1 MIKLLQ
7 VAVNEYRRNVFKKS
21 FILVLLSV
29 PLMMALSIWMGFF
42 IEGVKDNDLP
52 VGYIDNSG
60 VFASAIPA
68 PKVSEFDEEV
78 TFIPFP
84 NDTEARAALEDY
96 EIQAY
101 YILPANYAE
110 TRKIELVYVKE
121 PGENVPRQFYNF
133 LQINQLSEEPAK
145 IAHRAAAGTDV
156 TVRSMDGRREVPSGG
171 PNFGIIA
178 PMLINL
184 AFLALIL
191 MSSGYLM
198 SAVAEEKEN
207 RTMEILATSLSPS
220 QIISGKVIGIVG
232 IGISLL
238 ITWSLVVLSFILIGA
253 KSGIGW
259 FQNLELDWGIILA
272 TIAIAIP
279 SYVLAA
285 AMMTAIGAIT
295 TSSQE
300 GQSLSSIFVILHM
313 APLYISM
320 AFLNNPHSPVAVVL
334 SILPFTSLMTVGMRN
349 LFIIV
354 PAWQVAISVGV
365 QLLSATGALWLA
377 GRAFRLGMLRYG
389 QRLTWRRLFRASN
402 R

>member
-60 VFASAIPA
+60 VFARAIPA